1 MQPQRRALY
10 GMSVAS
16 ELTGVNPQNL
26 RAYEAKGLLDPHRTP
41 GGTRRYSDHDI
52 ARIDRISELLDAGL
66 NLAGI
71 GQVLALEAETERLRQ
86 ELELL
91 RPGGPVAGGPVAGDP
106 VAGDPVAGDPVASD
120 PVAGGQAAGEPPA
133 PRRRRRGSGPS

>member
-1 MQPQRRALY
+1 MEPERRALY
-10 GMSVAS
+10 GMAVAS

-26 RAYEAKGLLDPHRTP
+26 RAYEAKGLLDPHRTS
-41 GGTRRYSDHDI
+41 GGTRRYSDHDL
-52 ARIDRISELLDAGL
+52 ARIDRITELLEAGL

-71 GQVLALEAETERLRQ
+71 GHVLDLEAETKRLRD

-91 RPGGPVAGGPVAGDP
+91 RPTGDP
-106 VAGDPVAGDPVASD
+106 GDD
-120 PVAGGQAAGEPPA
+120 EPPA

>member
-1 MQPQRRALY
+1 MAVRPGRRALY
-10 GMSVAS
+10 GMAVTS

-52 ARIDRISELLDAGL
+52 ARVDRITELLEAGL

-71 GQVLALEAETERLRQ
+71 GHVLALEAETDRLRQ

-91 RPGGPVAGGPVAGDP
+91 RPAGAPED
-106 VAGDPVAGDPVASD
+106 DE
-120 PVAGGQAAGEPPA
+120 QPA
-133 PRRRRRGSGPS
+133 PRRRRRGSDPS